1 MKYLNGMAEEPPK
14 NPQLTQA
21 SFINELPEPVDTQ
34 LLAEISK
41 RIELMNEN
49 YNLYIRRNRLLS
61 VAAMIEVEIKNIED
75 EIKRL

>member
-1 MKYLNGMAEEPPK
+1 MAEEPPK
-14 NPQLTQA
+14 NPPLTQA

>member
-1 MKYLNGMAEEPPK
+1 MAEEPPQK
-14 NPQLTQA
+14 LSVKQA
-21 SFINELPEPVDTQ
+21 SFINELPEPVDSQ
-34 LLAEISK
+34 LLSEIAR

-61 VAAMIEVEIKNIED
+61 AAAMIEVEVKNIED

>member
-14 NPQLTQA
+14 NPPLTQA
-21 SFINELPEPVDTQ
+21 SFVNELPEPVDTQ

-41 RIELMNEN
+41 RIELMNAN